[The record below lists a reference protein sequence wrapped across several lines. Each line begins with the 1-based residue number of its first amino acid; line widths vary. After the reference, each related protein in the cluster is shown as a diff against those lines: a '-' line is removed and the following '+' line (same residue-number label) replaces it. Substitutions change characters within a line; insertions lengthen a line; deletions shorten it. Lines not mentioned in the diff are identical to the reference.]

1 MPTLNQRIVP
11 DLALDANITD
21 ICVPPQVEVDCKLY
35 IVTFV
40 ILLPFLW
47 IGYVCN
53 RIQHKRFHFM

>member
-40 ILLPFLW
+40 TL
-47 IGYVCN
+47 
-53 RIQHKRFHFM
+53 